1 MNTHTV
7 SYVQFNVPTEL
18 VKCVPS
24 LQLKRSASA
33 VMRAATYAELMD
45 GKTQSF
51 ANMACFNRLYVS
63 LSCNACIQ
71 LTSEL
76 EQLLYGN

>member
-1 MNTHTV
+1 MNTRTV

-45 GKTQSF
+45 GKSF

-76 EQLLYGN
+76 EQSLYGN

>member
-7 SYVQFNVPTEL
+7 SYVQFHVPTEL

-45 GKTQSF
+45 GKIEF
-51 ANMACFNRLYVS
+51 R
-63 LSCNACIQ
+63 
-71 LTSEL
+71 
-76 EQLLYGN
+76 